1 MRWADVWERGCITCD
16 KLLLKMSIHLNK
28 LKKTWNSV
36 KWNPP
41 SLLCPPVAQT
51 DKGKLRIDVEFC
63 LPMKMLI
70 QKGIKM
76 YIIQAN
82 LGCLKLCPD
91 LYSLTLKMFFYR
103 MKVFEIV
110 NKTNINE
117 VGFTWKYYFCLSNSK
132 SNI

>member
-1 MRWADVWERGCITCD
+1 MNHLTGLFNVDLCLCQWDGQMVWERGCITCN

-63 LPMKMLI
+63 LTMKMLI

-91 LYSLTLKMFFYR
+91 LYSLTLTELTFSVFF
-103 MKVFEIV
+103 FFQ
-110 NKTNINE
+110 NE
-117 VGFTWKYYFCLSNSK
+117 SFWNCK
-132 SNI
+132 